1 MPNALIIGGSGQIGV
16 ATASKL
22 VDEGWN
28 VVVGSRHKPDI
39 SADWRHAVIDSN
51 HPSSLPQALGNG
63 CDLLVSCIAF
73 DASDAR
79 RIMECQSMIG
89 HIVAI
94 SSASV
99 YKDSLGRTLDEAA
112 ENGFPEFHG
121 ALTEHTTT
129 VEPGSETYSTR
140 KVAME
145 RELLL
150 NASVPVT
157 ILRPCAIH
165 GPYSKHAREW
175 WFVKRLLDKRARIPL
190 AYGGK
195 SQFQTTS
202 TDAIAE
208 AIIQAF
214 DGKLPSITNVM
225 DSDSPSVEE
234 IGHAIMNT
242 MNMEAELVRLPE
254 EQYPATMGV
263 TPWSTPNPFVCQ
275 SFAKSEKT
283 YAQSVP
289 PAVQWLVESA
299 QSKNW
304 KNLLPQLASYPREH
318 FDYSNDDEALRTASK
333 LV

>member
-22 VDEGWN
+22 VGEGWN
-28 VVVGSRHKPDI
+28 VVVASRHKPDV
-39 SADWRHAVIDSN
+39 SADWRHAVIDLN
-51 HPSSLPQALGNG
+51 HPSTLPQALGNG

-79 RIMECQSMIG
+79 HILKYQSLIG

-99 YKDSLGRTLDEAA
+99 YTDSFGRTLDEAG

-121 ALTEHTTT
+121 ALTEQTNT
-129 VEPGSETYSTR
+129 VKPGPETYSTR

-157 ILRPCAIH
+157 VLRPCAIH

-175 WFVKRLLDKRARIPL
+175 WFVKRLLDKREQIPL

-202 TDAIAE
+202 TDAIAA

-214 DGKLPSITNVM
+214 DGNLPSIVNVM

-234 IGHAIMNT
+234 IGLAIMRT
-242 MNMEAELVRLPE
+242 MNMEAELVGLPDE
-254 EQYPATMGV
+254 KYPATMGV

-275 SFAKSEKT
+275 SFARSEKT

-289 PAVQWLVESA
+289 SAIQWLVESA
-299 QSKNW
+299 QSNDW
-304 KNLLPQLASYPREH
+304 KKLLPQLASYPRKH
-318 FDYSNDDEALRTASK
+318 FDYSNDDEALSIASK